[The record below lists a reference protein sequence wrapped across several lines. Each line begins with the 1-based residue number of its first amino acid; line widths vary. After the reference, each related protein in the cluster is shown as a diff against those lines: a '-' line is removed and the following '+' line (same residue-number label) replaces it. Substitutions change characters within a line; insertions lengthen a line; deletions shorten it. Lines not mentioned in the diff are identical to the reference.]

1 MMRPRRA
8 DQPRDLFESSEAP
21 TQLCDQHKHRL
32 MQLVQAMLL
41 EILPPMT
48 SKEVSGD
55 EGQL

>member
-1 MMRPRRA
+1 MMPPRCARPTAR
-8 DQPRDLFESSEAP
+8 PFESSEAP

-32 MQLVQAMLL
+32 MKLAQAMLP
-41 EILPPMT
+41 EISPPMT